1 MSTNVIARKA
11 LRAFW
16 KQHPQ
21 AEIPLSTWYHIV
33 SKGDWESPAD
43 LKKAFG
49 INVDFIGDNKVVF
62 DIGGNK
68 YRLVVR
74 FAYKFK
80 SALIK
85 FVGTHAQYD
94 RIDAETV

>member
-1 MSTNVIARKA
+1 VIAR
-11 LRAFW
+11 LVS
-16 KQHPQ
+16 Q
-21 AEIPLSTWYHIV
+21 ASITL
-33 SKGDWESPAD
+33 
-43 LKKAFG
+43 LKLPHLLIFG
-49 INVDFIGDNKVVF
+49 INVDFLGDNRVVF

-85 FVGTHAQYD
+85 FVGTHAEYD
-94 RIDAETV
+94 RMDAETL

>member
-1 MSTNVIARKA
+1 MATNVIARKA

-21 AEIPLSTWYHIV
+21 AETPLSTWYHIV
-33 SKGDWESPAD
+33 SKGDWDSPTD

-49 INVDFIGDNKVVF
+49 INVDFLGDNRVVF

-85 FVGTHAQYD
+85 FVGTHDEYD

>member
-1 MSTNVIARKA
+1 MATNVIARKA
-11 LRAFW
+11 LRDFW
-16 KQHPQ
+16 EQHPQ
-21 AEIPLSTWYHIV
+21 AETPLGMWYHIV
-33 SKGDWESPAD
+33 SKGDWDSPAD

-49 INVDFIGDNKVVF
+49 INVDFLGDNRAVF

-85 FVGTHAQYD
+85 FVGTHAEYD

>member
-1 MSTNVIARKA
+1 MVTNVIARKA

-16 KQHPQ
+16 KRHPQ
-21 AEIPLSTWYHIV
+21 AGTALSTWYHIV
-33 SKGDWESPAD
+33 SKGDWDSPAD

-49 INVDFIGDNKVVF
+49 INVDFLGDNRVVF
-62 DIGGNK
+62 DVGGNK

-85 FVGTHAQYD
+85 FVGTHAEYD
-94 RIDAETV
+94 RMDAETL